1 MKGEKIKK
9 GDLVMVTSAVNGNV
23 LDEFGV
29 GLVIEMSYTIP
40 FGPGYNSPKETCTL
54 LWRGIVEKNID
65 LEWIMKLP
73 SFAHE
78 SVLAC
83 GEIESG

>member
-1 MKGEKIKK
+1 MNDKKIRK
-9 GDLVMVTSAVNGNV
+9 GDLVLVTSAVNGNV
-23 LDEFGV
+23 LNEFGV
-29 GLVIEMSYTIP
+29 GLVIEMSYSTP
-40 FGPGYNSPKETCTL
+40 FGPGYAMPKETCTL
-54 LWRGIVEKNID
+54 LWRGIIEKNID
-65 LEWIMKLP
+65 LEWIKKLP